1 MIAVDTNILV
11 YAHRRDSDWHR
22 AAAACLREAAEGA
35 APWAIPWP
43 CLHEF
48 FAVVTRPRVYSP
60 PSTTQEAARQIETWL
75 GSPSLVLLAET
86 NDHWRTLESLVT
98 AGRIIGGAVHDARIA
113 ALCLQH
119 GVTELL
125 TADRDFSR
133 FPALATRNPLV

>member
-1 MIAVDTNILV
+1 VRKA
-11 YAHRRDSDWHR
+11 S
-22 AAAACLREAAEGA
+22 EGA
-35 APWAIPWP
+35 APWSIPWP

-60 PSTTQEAARQIETWL
+60 PSTTAEAVRQIETWL
-75 GSPSLVLLAET
+75 SSPSLILLAET
-86 NDHWRTLESLVT
+86 DDHWPTLQGLVT
-98 AGRIIGGAVHDARIA
+98 AGRIAGGAVHDARIA

-133 FPALATRNPLV
+133 YPTLATRNPLV